1 MLTFLSKIFGS
12 KSDRDIKHI
21 QPLVAKIKE
30 EYPKLESL
38 TNDELRSK
46 TADFKQRIGEYL
58 ADIDKEIAA
67 LKAEADKEDVEMTE
81 KTAIYD
87 QVDKAGKVRDRQ
99 LEEVLMQTLP
109 EAFAVVKEAA
119 RRFAEHTDI
128 TVTASDFE
136 REVAATTPHI
146 KISG

>member
-67 LKAEADKEDVEMTE
+67 LKAEADQEGVEMTE

-87 QVDKAGKVRDRQ
+87 QVDKLGKIGR
-99 LEEVLMQTLP
+99 
-109 EAFAVVKEAA
+109 
-119 RRFAEHTDI
+119 
-128 TVTASDFE
+128 ASCRE
-136 REVAATTPHI
+136 RVYT
-146 KISG
+146 